1 MAWTQTSTASG
12 KLVYEV
18 NDLQPDHFYTILI
31 NDKLLKRIKS
41 SSNGSLIFE
50 TAANKN
56 LAEVVIENR

>member
-1 MAWTQTSTASG
+1 MAWTQGATASG
-12 KLVYEV
+12 KVIYQI
-18 NDLQPDHFYTILI
+18 NDCQPDHFYTILV

-56 LAEVVIENR
+56 SAGVVILNR